1 MQYCLC
7 DWDNEWEVA
16 EEEWGE
22 GWDLTTLGIANSSKA
37 GVPVPEPNITRLGLG
52 LGFGLA
58 LGLGLGL
65 ALGLVLGLG
74 LGLGLRLSLSLRLRL
89 RLGLGFLDLV
99 WLRMWVMVCTMYQ
112 LFLGR

>member
-16 EEEWGE
+16 EQEWGE

-52 LGFGLA
+52 FGFGL
-58 LGLGLGL
+58 
-65 ALGLVLGLG
+65 
-74 LGLGLRLSLSLRLRL
+74 
-89 RLGLGFLDLV
+89 GFRF
-99 WLRMWVMVCTMYQ
+99 WW
-112 LFLGR
+112 GWG